1 MNTLTNNRVL
11 VSWSGGKDCC
21 FALYKAKELGLEP
34 ISLFTS
40 MPGAEHRTY
49 GHGLKKEILIRQ
61 AEALGIP
68 IDIAIV
74 ETPDYR
80 PFFLNALLRHKAENN
95 ISGMVFGDLY
105 LMEHRTWLEDVCKEA
120 GITPYFPLWMK
131 PEDAYSALLEFIG
144 LGFECIVVKI
154 RREILGEEWLGRK
167 IDIEFA
173 EAAKGFICPM
183 GENGEFHSFVING
196 PLFKQPLQ
204 VAIECKNL
212 EGKEPGISL
221 KLIN

>member
-1 MNTLTNNRVL
+1 MNTQTNNRVL

-21 FALYKAKELGLEP
+21 FALYKAKAQGLEP
-34 ISLFTS
+34 VSLFTS

-68 IDIAIV
+68 IDIAVV

-80 PFFLNALLRHKAENN
+80 PFFLNALLRHKCENN

-131 PEDAYSALLEFIG
+131 PEGAYPALLEFIG
-144 LGFECIVVKI
+144 LGFESIVVKI
-154 RREILGEEWLGRK
+154 RRDILGQEWLGRK
-167 IDIEFA
+167 IDLEFA

-183 GENGEFHSFVING
+183 GENGEFHSFVVNG
-196 PLFKQPLQ
+196 PLFKEPLR
-204 VAIECKNL
+204 VAIEGKTL
-212 EGKEPGISL
+212 DEKEPGITL
-221 KLIN
+221 KLLN